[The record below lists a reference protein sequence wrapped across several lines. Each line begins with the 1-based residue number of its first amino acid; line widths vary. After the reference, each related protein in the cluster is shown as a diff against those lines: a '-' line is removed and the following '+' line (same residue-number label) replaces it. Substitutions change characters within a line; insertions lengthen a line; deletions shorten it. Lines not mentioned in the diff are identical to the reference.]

1 MAFFG
6 FIPSESLLNKIQT
19 AIAQKDSKEPLYP
32 LRDEIALQVNDE
44 IIDAI
49 VTNLI
54 HRFPETDKRETTEK
68 LASFVKS
75 SVHFLLSKQLLS
87 KAPNDVVRQSIAFSE
102 QSLFKDPQGQWRLGE
117 ALDDGLVTTL
127 KHQFAQI
134 QAGEK
139 INLHALAES
148 YKMFA
153 EATVRHYMHD
163 FNHTLDL
170 GMIKRKAADIG
181 AAAVIKAVHI
191 AVDKI
196 IPNLTKEE
204 LLVLA
209 EYHDTLF
216 HH

>member
-68 LASFVKS
+68 LAHFVKS

-87 KAPNDVVRQSIAFSE
+87 KAPNDVCNT
-102 QSLFKDPQGQWRLGE
+102 LGS
-117 ALDDGLVTTL
+117 
-127 KHQFAQI
+127 
-134 QAGEK
+134 
-139 INLHALAES
+139 N
-148 YKMFA
+148 
-153 EATVRHYMHD
+153 
-163 FNHTLDL
+163 
-170 GMIKRKAADIG
+170 
-181 AAAVIKAVHI
+181 
-191 AVDKI
+191 
-196 IPNLTKEE
+196 
-204 LLVLA
+204 
-209 EYHDTLF
+209 
-216 HH
+216 

>member
-19 AIAQKDSKEPLYP
+19 AIAQKNSKEPLYP

-54 HRFPETDKRETTEK
+54 HHFPETDKRETTEK
-68 LASFVKS
+68 LAGFVKS

-87 KAPNDVVRQSIAFSE
+87 KASNDVVRQSIAFSE
-102 QSLFKDPQGQWRLGE
+102 QSLFKDPQNQWRLGE
-117 ALDDGLVTTL
+117 ALDDSLVTTL

-170 GMIKRKAADIG
+170 GMIKRKASDLG
-181 AAAVIKAVHI
+181 CAAVIKAVHI
-191 AVDKI
+191 AIDKI
-196 IPNLTKEE
+196 IPHLNKHE
-204 LLVLA
+204 LKALA
-209 EYHDTLF
+209 EYHNGLF
-216 HH
+216 FH

>member
-19 AIAQKDSKEPLYP
+19 AIAQKNSKEPLYP

-54 HRFPETDKRETTEK
+54 HHFPETDKRETTEK
-68 LASFVKS
+68 LAHFVKS

-102 QSLFKDPQGQWRLGE
+102 KSMFKDPDGQWRLGQS
-117 ALDDGLVTTL
+117 LDDSLVTTL

-139 INLHALAES
+139 VNLHALAES

-170 GMIKRKAADIG
+170 GMIKRKASDLG
-181 AAAVIKAVHI
+181 CAAVIKAVHI
-191 AVDKI
+191 AIDKI
-196 IPNLTKEE
+196 IPHLNKHE
-204 LLVLA
+204 LKALA
-209 EYHDTLF
+209 EYHNGLF
-216 HH
+216 FH

>member
-19 AIAQKDSKEPLYP
+19 AIAQKNSKEPLYP

-54 HRFPETDKRETTEK
+54 HHFPETDKRETTEK
-68 LASFVKS
+68 LVSFVKS

-102 QSLFKDPQGQWRLGE
+102 QSLFKDPEGQWRLGQS
-117 ALDDGLVTTL
+117 LDDSLVTTL

-170 GMIKRKAADIG
+170 GMIKRKASDLG
-181 AAAVIKAVHI
+181 CAAVIKAVHI
-191 AVDKI
+191 AIDKI
-196 IPNLTKEE
+196 IPHLNKHE
-204 LLVLA
+204 LKALA
-209 EYHDTLF
+209 EYHNGLF
-216 HH
+216 FH

>member
-19 AIAQKDSKEPLYP
+19 AIAQKNSKEPLYP

-54 HRFPETDKRETTEK
+54 HHFPEPDKRQTTQK
-68 LASFVKS
+68 LARFVKS
-75 SVHFLLSKQLLS
+75 SVHFMLSKQLLS
-87 KAPNDVVRQSIAFSE
+87 KAPNDVVHQSIAFSE
-102 QSLFKDPQGQWRLGE
+102 KSMFKDPDGQWRLGQS
-117 ALDDGLVTTL
+117 LDDSLVTTL

-134 QAGEK
+134 KAGEK

-170 GMIKRKAADIG
+170 GMIKRKASDLG
-181 AAAVIKAVHI
+181 CAAVIKAVHI
-191 AVDKI
+191 AIDKI
-196 IPNLTKEE
+196 IPHLNKHE
-204 LLVLA
+204 LKALA
-209 EYHDTLF
+209 EYHNGLF
-216 HH
+216 FH

>member
-19 AIAQKDSKEPLYP
+19 AIAQKNSKEPLYP

-54 HRFPETDKRETTEK
+54 HHFPETDKRETTEK

-102 QSLFKDPQGQWRLGE
+102 QSLFKDPQGQWRLGQS
-117 ALDDGLVTTL
+117 LDDSLVTTL

-153 EATVRHYMHD
+153 EATVHHYMHD

-170 GMIKRKAADIG
+170 GMIKRKASDLG
-181 AAAVIKAVHI
+181 CAAVIKAVHI
-191 AVDKI
+191 AIDKI
-196 IPNLTKEE
+196 IPHLNKHE
-204 LLVLA
+204 LKALA
-209 EYHDTLF
+209 EYHNGLF
-216 HH
+216 FH

>member
-19 AIAQKDSKEPLYP
+19 AIAQKNSKEPLYP

-68 LASFVKS
+68 LAHFVKS

-87 KAPNDVVRQSIAFSE
+87 KASNDVVRQSIEFSE
-102 QSLFKDPQGQWRLGE
+102 NSMFKDPTGQWRLGQ
-117 ALDDGLVTTL
+117 ALDDSLVTTL

-134 QAGEK
+134 EAGEK
-139 INLHALAES
+139 VDLHALAES

-170 GMIKRKAADIG
+170 GMIKRKASDLG
-181 AAAVIKAVHI
+181 CAAVIKAVHI
-191 AVDKI
+191 AIDKM
-196 IPNLTKEE
+196 IPHLNKRE
-204 LLVLA
+204 LKALA
-209 EYHDTLF
+209 EYHNGLF
-216 HH
+216 FH

>member
-54 HRFPETDKRETTEK
+54 HHFPETDKRETTEK
-68 LASFVKS
+68 LAHFVKS

-102 QSLFKDPQGQWRLGE
+102 KSMFKDPDGQWRLGQS
-117 ALDDGLVTTL
+117 LDDSLVTTL

-139 INLHALAES
+139 VNLHALAES
-148 YKMFA
+148 YKMFS

-170 GMIKRKAADIG
+170 GMIKRKASDLG
-181 AAAVIKAVHI
+181 CAAVIKAVHI
-191 AVDKI
+191 AIDKI
-196 IPNLTKEE
+196 IPHLNKHE
-204 LLVLA
+204 LKALA
-209 EYHDTLF
+209 EYHNGLF
-216 HH
+216 FH

>member
-19 AIAQKDSKEPLYP
+19 AIAQKNSKEPLYP

-54 HRFPETDKRETTEK
+54 HHFPETDKREATEK

-87 KAPNDVVRQSIAFSE
+87 KAPNEVVRQSITFSE
-102 QSLFKDPQGQWRLGE
+102 KSMFKDPEGQWRLGQS
-117 ALDDGLVTTL
+117 LDDSLVTTL

-139 INLHALAES
+139 VNLHALAES

-170 GMIKRKAADIG
+170 GMIKRKASDLG
-181 AAAVIKAVHI
+181 CAAVIKAVHI
-191 AVDKI
+191 AIDKI
-196 IPNLTKEE
+196 IPHLNRHE
-204 LLVLA
+204 LKALA
-209 EYHDTLF
+209 EYHNGLF
-216 HH
+216 FH

>member
-1 MAFFG
+1 
-6 FIPSESLLNKIQT
+6 
-19 AIAQKDSKEPLYP
+19 

-54 HRFPETDKRETTEK
+54 HHFPETDKRETTEK

-102 QSLFKDPQGQWRLGE
+102 QSLFKDPQGQWRLGQS
-117 ALDDGLVTTL
+117 LDDSLVTTL

-170 GMIKRKAADIG
+170 GMIKRKASDLG
-181 AAAVIKAVHI
+181 CAAVIKAVHI
-191 AVDKI
+191 AIDKI
-196 IPNLTKEE
+196 IPHLNKHE
-204 LLVLA
+204 LKALA
-209 EYHDTLF
+209 EYHNGLF
-216 HH
+216 FH

>member
-19 AIAQKDSKEPLYP
+19 AIAQKNSKEPLYP

-54 HRFPETDKRETTEK
+54 HYFPETDKRETTEK
-68 LASFVKS
+68 LAHFVKS

-102 QSLFKDPQGQWRLGE
+102 KSMFKDPDGQWRLGQS
-117 ALDDGLVTTL
+117 LDDSLVTTL

-139 INLHALAES
+139 VNLHALAES

-170 GMIKRKAADIG
+170 GMIKRKASDLG
-181 AAAVIKAVHI
+181 CAAVIKAVHI
-191 AVDKI
+191 AIDKI
-196 IPNLTKEE
+196 IPHLNKHE
-204 LLVLA
+204 LKALA
-209 EYHDTLF
+209 EYHNGLF
-216 HH
+216 FH

>member
-19 AIAQKDSKEPLYP
+19 AIGQKDSKEPLYP

-68 LASFVKS
+68 LAHFVKS

-87 KAPNDVVRQSIAFSE
+87 KAPNDVVRNSIEFSE
-102 QSLFKDPQGQWRLGE
+102 QSLFKAPDGEWRLGE
-117 ALDDGLVTTL
+117 KLDAGLVTNL

-139 INLHALAES
+139 IDAHALAES

-170 GMIKRKAADIG
+170 GMIKRKASDLG
-181 AAAVIKAVHI
+181 CSAVIKAVHI
-191 AVDKI
+191 AIDKI
-196 IPNLTKEE
+196 IPHLNKRE
-204 LLVLA
+204 LKILA
-209 EYHDTLF
+209 EYHDGLF
-216 HH
+216 FH